1 MLDTMDS
8 LIMIVVV
15 AIATFSTRAFSF
27 IIFPKGKEVPPAV
40 SYLGKV
46 LTPAI
51 IGMLVIYCLKSTS
64 ILAYPYGMPELIACV
79 TVMALHLWKRN
90 TLLSI
95 GVGTVLYMFLVQYV
109 F

>member
-40 SYLGKV
+40 SYLGKPENC
-46 LTPAI
+46 TYYIGEADPPAEAETEPI
-51 IGMLVIYCLKSTS
+51 S
-64 ILAYPYGMPELIACV
+64 
-79 TVMALHLWKRN
+79 
-90 TLLSI
+90 
-95 GVGTVLYMFLVQYV
+95 
-109 F
+109 